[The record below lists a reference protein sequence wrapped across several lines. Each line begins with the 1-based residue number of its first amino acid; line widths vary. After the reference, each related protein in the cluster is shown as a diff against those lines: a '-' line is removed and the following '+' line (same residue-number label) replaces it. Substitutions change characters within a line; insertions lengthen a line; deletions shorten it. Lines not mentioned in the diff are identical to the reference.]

1 MCMCSVLS
9 LPSIFPLFQS
19 NKRMH
24 MEVDSEMSTTETTND
39 AKTTDKVEKDIT
51 DLNLPIPDETA
62 TACLITVS
70 LTCEVF
76 QNLN

>member
-1 MCMCSVLS
+1 
-9 LPSIFPLFQS
+9 
-19 NKRMH
+19 MH

-39 AKTTDKVEKDIT
+39 VKTSDKVEKDIT

-76 QNLN
+76 QNLNWKYGIYLLIFGKWLGMVYWL